1 MLCENIIGS
10 IKEDKFKDYKI
21 DYVDIEWHD
30 AFKKIHK
37 KMTRNNMEI
46 GIKLEDFILKRGLND
61 GDVLGIYDDT
71 AIVVNILEALSLV
84 INVEDNHMIPKVC
97 YEIGNRHATLLYGRS
112 HNEFITIYDEP
123 MKLMIENLGVK
134 VEVKKVKL
142 DFNKKIS
149 ASINNHHH

>member
-1 MLCENIIGS
+1 
-10 IKEDKFKDYKI
+10 
-21 DYVDIEWHD
+21 
-30 AFKKIHK
+30 
-37 KMTRNNMEI
+37 MEI

-61 GDVLGIYDDT
+61 GDVLGVYDDT

-112 HNEFITIYDEP
+112 YNEFITIYDEP